1 MAAAPLIMLGLGV
14 GQGVMSYQAGRN
26 AAEAAEINAQHA
38 RDMQKYEQSV
48 KESNIAL
55 IQEEEKQAKER
66 QEYTN
71 AAVMGSVTAQMGASG
86 VQTTGSFMDVLA
98 EQVILGQNKN
108 SMIRSKSL
116 RQQTGAS
123 NAGDLAIY
131 QQEYAEYSYLRAAQ
145 DAKRKATMGLIMG
158 VGGGMVGFA
167 QAGGVQA
174 GGGLGSLF
182 GNLGSLFNFGGGGG
196 QTLLSQASGE
206 LGLDDDPF
214 TDYFASLWLAP

>member
-86 VQTTGSFMDVLA
+86 V
-98 EQVILGQNKN
+98 
-108 SMIRSKSL
+108 
-116 RQQTGAS
+116 
-123 NAGDLAIY
+123 
-131 QQEYAEYSYLRAAQ
+131 
-145 DAKRKATMGLIMG
+145 
-158 VGGGMVGFA
+158 
-167 QAGGVQA
+167 
-174 GGGLGSLF
+174 LGS
-182 GNLGSLFNFGGGGG
+182 
-196 QTLLSQASGE
+196 E
-206 LGLDDDPF
+206 
-214 TDYFASLWLAP
+214 